1 MSLEQNTEVSK
12 PQNGAR
18 GLRAAQYVRMSTEH
32 QRYSTENQSSA
43 IAEYAKAHGI
53 EIVRTYE
60 DAGKSGLTLKGR
72 PGLQRLLDDVQGP
85 GRDFELVL
93 VYDVS
98 RWGRFPDPDE
108 AASYVHACK
117 KRGVAI
123 VYCAEPFQN
132 DGSLPSAIMIGL
144 KRGMAAEYSRELSVK
159 VFRGACTIVQHGYR
173 QGGTAGYG
181 LRRQL
186 LDEQRQ
192 PKGLLARGQHKS
204 IQTDRVILVPGPLDE
219 LSVVRRIYDL
229 FLRGNP
235 ERVIAAILNR
245 ENVATE
251 TGRPWSRGV
260 VHQIL
265 TNEKYIGNNV
275 YNRTSFK
282 LKAQHV
288 KNPPEEWVRK
298 ADAFPALVPIETFFQ
313 VREIIAQRSSHYED
327 DQLLGMLRQ
336 LLAKHGALSGLMID
350 EEEALPSSS
359 AFRSRFGSLLRAY
372 RLVGYTPARDY
383 AYLEINRALR
393 KMHPTIVENMSR
405 QIEAAGGHVQPHG
418 NTGLLLV
425 NGEFTASLV
434 VAPCKPTPAGSMRW
448 RMRFENGLQPDVT
461 LVTRLCADNRVPY
474 DYYVFPS
481 LDFSQSDQP
490 RLDNNGLWL
499 DLYRTDDLHNFYH
512 LAGRAPLK
520 ESA

>member
-1 MSLEQNTEVSK
+1 MLSKREVPSGSAYK
-12 PQNGAR
+12 AAT

-32 QRYSTENQSSA
+32 QRYSTENQASA
-43 IAEYAKAHGI
+43 IADYAKAHGI

-72 PGLQRLLDDVQGP
+72 PGLQRLLNDVQAP
-85 GRDFELVL
+85 GQDFELIL

-117 KRGVAI
+117 RRGVAI

-132 DGSLPSAIMIGL
+132 DGSLPSSIMIGL

-159 VFRGACTIVQHGYR
+159 VFRGACTIVQHGFR

-186 LDEQRQ
+186 LDEQRN
-192 PKGLLARGQHKS
+192 PKGILARGQQKS
-204 IQTDRVILVPGPLDE
+204 IQTDRVVLVPGPIDE
-219 LSVVRRIYDL
+219 RHVVQRIYEL
-229 FLRGNP
+229 FLRGSP
-235 ERVIAAILNR
+235 ERVIAAVLNR
-245 ENVATE
+245 ENIASE

-288 KNPPEEWVRK
+288 KNPPEEWVRR
-298 ADAFPALVPIETFFQ
+298 ADAFEAIVPVEQFLQ
-313 VREIIAQRSSHYED
+313 VRQIIAERCRHYDD
-327 DQLLGMLRQ
+327 DQLLSMLR
-336 LLAKHGALSGLMID
+336 LLLSRHGALSGLMID

-359 AFRSRFGSLLRAY
+359 AYRSRFGSLLRAY
-372 RLVGYTPARDY
+372 KLVGYTPARDY

-393 KMHPTIVENMSR
+393 EMHPTIVEHMSR
-405 QIEAAGGHVQPHG
+405 QIQASGGHVQPHG

-434 VAPCKPTPAGSMRW
+434 VAPCKPTPAGGMRW
-448 RMRFENGLQPDVT
+448 RIRFDAGLQPDVT
-461 LVTRLCADNRVPY
+461 LVTRLDADNRVPY
-474 DYYVFPS
+474 DYYVFPA
-481 LDFSQSDQP
+481 LDFSQSEQP
-490 RLDNNGLWL
+490 RHTNNGLWL
-499 DLYRTDDLHNFYH
+499 DLYRTDDLHNFYYM
-512 LAGRAPLK
+512 AGRAPLK